1 MILTYEGVVFM
12 SIPTPHIGA
21 PQDAFAKT
29 VLMPGDPL
37 RAKFI
42 AENFLEDLK
51 QVNEIRGMLGYTG
64 WYNGKLVSVMGS
76 GMGCPSMGIY
86 SYELYN
92 FYGVEN
98 IIRVGSAG
106 SINKSLEL
114 GDIVMGVGAC
124 TESNYPGVMAHCPG
138 SFAPVAS
145 FDLMLK
151 TQQAAEAMGLKLH
164 AGNLLTSDVFY
175 NGDPSGMDAWLNMGV
190 LAVEMEAAALYTNA
204 ALAGKN
210 ALCICTISDKVYSR
224 NELMTAKERETTF
237 TQMMTLALTVA

>member
-1 MILTYEGVVFM
+1 M
-12 SIPTPHIGA
+12 SLPTPHIGA
-21 PQDAFAKT
+21 QQGAFAKT

-42 AENFLEDLK
+42 AENFMENLS

-64 WYNGKLVSVMGS
+64 TYKGKPVSVMGS

-86 SYELYN
+86 SYELFN
-92 FYGVEN
+92 FYDVDN

-124 TESNYPGVMAHCPG
+124 TESQYPAIAAACPG
-138 SFAPVAS
+138 AFAPVAS
-145 FDLMLK
+145 FELMLK
-151 TQQAAEAMGLKLH
+151 TQNAADTMGIKLH

-175 NGDPSGMDAWLNMGV
+175 NDTPGVFEAWLKMGV
-190 LAVEMEAAALYTNA
+190 MAVEMEAAALYTNA
-204 ALAGKN
+204 ARAGKN
-210 ALCICTISDKVYSR
+210 ALCICTISDKVFSR
-224 NELMTAKERETTF
+224 NELMSAKERETSF
-237 TQMMTLALTVA
+237 TQMMELALSLV